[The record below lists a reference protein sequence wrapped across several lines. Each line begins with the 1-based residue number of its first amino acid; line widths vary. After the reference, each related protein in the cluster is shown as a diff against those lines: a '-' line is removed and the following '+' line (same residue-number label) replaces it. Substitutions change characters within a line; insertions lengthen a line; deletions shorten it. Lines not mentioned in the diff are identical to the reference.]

1 MVRMAGTGSGCIS
14 DPHSPGLLANTMTY
28 NDLLF
33 LNVVVVKFSPL
44 FFDYTVQAY
53 TNSTHTYPFQY
64 ITHYNLVARTTS

>member
-1 MVRMAGTGSGCIS
+1 
-14 DPHSPGLLANTMTY
+14 MTY